1 MPSPHH
7 SFTAA
12 TAMLIGSVAVLIGI
26 ELAIELRRAGR
37 VDVRDR
43 TNSIANGVAYLLVKI
58 IAGKALALAGFFYL
72 FDHFRLFTLD
82 VWNPLHWIAAWM
94 VGDFFY
100 YWIHRAEHR
109 VRILWATH
117 CVHHSSEEFTFTT
130 AVRMPWTEVFY
141 KPITGIWAP
150 LIGVHP
156 TMGAVM
162 GALTLMIGQV
172 QHTNLI
178 GKLGPLDRFFQ
189 TPSNHR
195 VHHARNPQYIDKN
208 FGGSTMVWDRLF
220 GTYEPEVETPV
231 YGLTHPIPST
241 NALRISLGGYP
252 ELFREVAAASSLRD
266 RARLCLSTPA

>member
-1 MPSPHH
+1 MQHH
-7 SFTAA
+7 SSVFQASTV
-12 TAMLIGSVAVLIGI
+12 MLFVSVAAMIAVEI
-26 ELAIELRRAGR
+26 AIELRRTR
-37 VDVRDR
+37 SVDLRDR
-43 TNSIANGVAYLLVKI
+43 ANSIANGAAYLVVKV

-72 FDHFRLFTLD
+72 FDHYRLFTLD
-82 VWNPLHWIAAWM
+82 AGNPLHWIAAWM

-117 CVHHSSEEFTFTT
+117 CVHHSSEEFSFTT

-150 LIGVHP
+150 LIGVNP

-162 GALTLMIGQV
+162 GALTLMIGQL
-172 QHTNLI
+172 QHTKLI
-178 GKLGPLDRFFQ
+178 GSLGPLDWFLQ

-195 VHHARNPQYIDKN
+195 VHHARNAQYIDKN
-208 FGGSTMVWDRLF
+208 FGGTTMIWDRLF

-231 YGLTHPIPST
+231 YGLTHPIEST
-241 NALRISLGGYP
+241 NPLRISVGGYP
-252 ELFREVAAASSLRD
+252 ELFRDLRTAGTFGERVRLCVAA
-266 RARLCLSTPA
+266 PA